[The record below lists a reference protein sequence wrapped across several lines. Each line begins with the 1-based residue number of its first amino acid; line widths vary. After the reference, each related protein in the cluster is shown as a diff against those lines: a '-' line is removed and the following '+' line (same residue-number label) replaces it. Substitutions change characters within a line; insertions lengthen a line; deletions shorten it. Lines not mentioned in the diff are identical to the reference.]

1 MAQRMVGR
9 RGRGRCPG
17 GALPVRLGIACL
29 VLAVAAFAFGALRA
43 QGGGGV
49 ELVRD
54 EGESGI
60 VEDASGVGAQGD
72 SDPGSSVTANPAPVV
87 VHVDGAVANPG
98 VYELRGVTPRARDAI
113 EAAGGLTED
122 ADTTSLNLA
131 QAVTD
136 GSKVH
141 VPHTGEAPAQ
151 TAQSS
156 TGGGGAAAGPVNI
169 NTAGADEL
177 KTLPGV
183 GDATAASIIRERED
197 HGPFTS
203 PEDIMRVSGIGEKKF
218 EKIRDGIC
226 V

>member
-1 MAQRMVGR
+1 MAQRMRNR
-9 RGRGRCPG
+9 RAGGLLPR
-17 GALPVRLGIACL
+17 GALSVRLGIACL
-29 VLAVAAFAFGALRA
+29 ALAIAAFVLGALRA
-43 QGGGGV
+43 RADGGV
-49 ELVRD
+49 ELVRGD
-54 EGESGI
+54 GEPQGVEEVAVGEGVAE
-60 VEDASGVGAQGD
+60 AD
-72 SDPGSSVTANPAPVV
+72 SKPHAEAAPAPVV

-98 VYELRGVTPRARDAI
+98 VYELRATIPRARDAI

-122 ADTTSLNLA
+122 ADTTGLNLA
-131 QAVTD
+131 QAVAD

-141 VPHTGEAPAQ
+141 VPHAGEAPAQ
-151 TAQSS
+151 AAQPSA
-156 TGGGGAAAGPVNI
+156 GGGGSSSGPVNI
-169 NTAGADEL
+169 NSAGADEL

-183 GDATAASIIRERED
+183 GDATAASIIREREE